1 MRKSLLEQAR
11 DRRVYFAASYSAAT
25 ALNSDI
31 RLNYS
36 ISKSEFDKA
45 RTIMTKIYGPVS
57 RNRVLE
63 DVYLFGLYQL
73 AIEAD
78 MTPEDRTTKYKPIS
92 SEYSLGNNILSASI
106 KVKGLIKNLGEYRVT
121 QLYPDFFKTFNRVDV
136 NSFIVHLGVN
146 YLERVNYGQEPAVHV
161 DAKFMAIINGDL
173 ANIVTIKSW
182 F

>member
-1 MRKSLLEQAR
+1 MRKSLLEQAQ

-63 DVYLFGLYQL
+63 NVYLFGLYQL

-78 MTPEDRTTKYKPIS
+78 MTPKDRTTKYKPVS

-121 QLYPDFFKTFNRVDV
+121 QLYPDFFKKFNRIDV
-136 NSFIVHLGVN
+136 SSFIVHLGVN

-173 ANIVTIKSW
+173 ANIVTIKS
-182 F
+182 

>member
-45 RTIMTKIYGPVS
+45 RTIMTKIYGPIS

-78 MTPEDRTTKYKPIS
+78 MTPKDRTTKYKPIS
-92 SEYSLGNNILSASI
+92 SEYNLGNNILSA
-106 KVKGLIKNLGEYRVT
+106 LIKNLGEYRVT
-121 QLYPDFFKTFNRVDV
+121 QLYPDFFKKFNRIDV
-136 NSFIVHLGVN
+136 SSFIVHLGVN
-146 YLERVNYGQEPAVHV
+146 YLERVNYGQEPAVHI

-173 ANIVTIKSW
+173 ANIVTIKS
-182 F
+182 